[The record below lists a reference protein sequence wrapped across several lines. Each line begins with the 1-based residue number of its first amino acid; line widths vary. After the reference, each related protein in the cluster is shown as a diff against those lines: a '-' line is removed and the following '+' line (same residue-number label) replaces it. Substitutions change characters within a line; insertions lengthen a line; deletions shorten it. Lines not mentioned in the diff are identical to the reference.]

1 MTLPRKTIR
10 ANVALLL
17 TGLPLTGARVFASRV
32 APLQEASDLPGLRIY
47 FDGEQDSAADVHGD
61 LREHAIS
68 FRVEIVAQAKTGMDD
83 TLDDIAEDVRD
94 ALLAAA
100 PATWLGGVLDQTFTT
115 EQEIDDEATQP
126 VGICRLGFTVS
137 TYA

>member
-10 ANVALLL
+10 ANVATLL
-17 TGLPLTGARVFASRV
+17 TGLPLTGARVYPSRV
-32 APLQEASDLPGLRIY
+32 APLAEASDLPALRIY

-68 FRVEIVAQAKTGMDD
+68 FRVEIVAQANTGMDD

-126 VGICRLGFTVS
+126 VGICRIGFTVS